1 MNLQETNYLIEY
13 QETIHPENI
22 AYQAFHAQMSQLGA
36 MGQQPLACPDQE
48 VMSQGF
54 QLDQDL
60 LGCKAF
66 LVAFGGAQALL
77 IFLDLD
83 LHPTA
88 ALVVEVDI
96 SQQNRIWI
104 IDLLLVAA
112 RQQQ

>member
-1 MNLQETNYLIEY
+1 MNLQKTNSLIEY
-13 QETIHPENI
+13 QETIHEEDI
-22 AYQAFHAQMSQLGA
+22 AHQAFHAEMSQLGA
-36 MGQQPLACPDQE
+36 MGQQPLASPDQQ

-83 LHPTA
+83 FHTTA

-96 SQQNRIWI
+96 SQQNCLWI